1 MRQHLIMIFV
11 CSTMFLSAIS
21 SNLNERHEANGPQTV
36 ATDPTDTLFTEYRL
50 RATAYLS
57 RPLFTGTPLTGEM
70 LAECAKLTWQR
81 WRIIIPVELALA
93 QAQLE
98 TRLGTGGR
106 AGHRTNPYNIGEWD
120 NYSGAGFK
128 TTELG
133 VMAYYELLASR
144 YFTGGRTE
152 NDLFIQFI
160 DKEGYYYATKEYGPA
175 VKESYMYIKRWID
188 VEMAKRRV

>member
-11 CSTMFLSAIS
+11 CSTMFLSAIG

-36 ATDPTDTLFTEYRL
+36 AADSIDTLFTQYRL
-50 RATAYLS
+50 RATTYLS
-57 RPLFTGTPLTGEM
+57 RPLFKGTPLTGEM

-81 WRIIIPVELALA
+81 WGVIIPVELALA

-106 AGHRTNPYNIGEWD
+106 LGHRTNPYNIGEWE
-120 NYSGAGFK
+120 NETRITFK

-133 VMAYYELLASR
+133 VMAYYELMASR
-144 YFTGGRTE
+144 YFTGGKTE
-152 NDLFIQFI
+152 EDLFIQFM
-160 DKEGYYYATKEYGPA
+160 DKDGYYYATKEYGPA
-175 VKESYMYIKRWID
+175 VKQSYVFIKHWID
-188 VEMAKRRV
+188 SNIEIK